1 MENKSNKSIV
11 LFIPEVGIYPFM
23 RGLAVLGDA
32 VKKEGG
38 EVFVTH
44 CSGQMVRCPMMVMHD
59 VPAEDLGRKAELCKM
74 CDRSFQCAQ
83 RKYQFSPI
91 ELSDLVNDALV
102 NDIEKHI
109 SKNSNDPENI
119 QYKGFP
125 AGKFSQYDF
134 ILETKFPYYKGLSQS
149 HRIIYLSYIKNAAL
163 ALALAD
169 GICERYKPDL
179 LMTFNEY
186 AQYQAVRHSANTHG
200 VSRMA
205 VTYPVHFNIDASR
218 FPIWGSTC
226 EYWRYKH
233 CQNWNKMKDVP
244 VVTRDVAACWDDGI
258 FRMYSSGTH
267 IFSSRKKSN
276 PALISKKLRLDPN
289 KKTIVVYP
297 SSQDERG
304 SVEIA
309 MKIWDEDNHIADAFP
324 NQIEWLSMLKDYAA
338 KRNDVQ
344 IVARIH
350 PREGSRGRGF
360 DSQHLMDLKE
370 KFPINTPSFI
380 IVWPDDPISSYDL
393 MELADVCLVTWSLMG
408 QEAARLGI
416 PVLSCTGNMFYPDDD
431 FIQVATTP
439 EEYRRKLDSILKM
452 EFTWQHLLKAVR
464 FYHWRIF
471 VTSLDLGETVP
482 ADVQDD
488 TIWPDAP
495 PSMVGVINDILFGRQ
510 DLIEYNI
517 KKWQDSLPAD
527 ALKQESEAM
536 RLGIRCFL
544 DKIFYPPIS
553 YEQTFGIVYRVYRKA
568 RKILGHLIG
577 KKASLAKK
585 TKYPFADY
593 RLEFVADISRLE
605 ELRQRTKQDKD
616 LRVLV
621 ADGLDAILVHNGKL
635 TRRMSPMVIRLA
647 RLYASSIK

>member
-1 MENKSNKSIV
+1 
-11 LFIPEVGIYPFM
+11 
-23 RGLAVLGDA
+23 
-32 VKKEGG
+32 
-38 EVFVTH
+38 
-44 CSGQMVRCPMMVMHD
+44 
-59 VPAEDLGRKAELCKM
+59 
-74 CDRSFQCAQ
+74 
-83 RKYQFSPI
+83 
-91 ELSDLVNDALV
+91 
-102 NDIEKHI
+102 
-109 SKNSNDPENI
+109 
-119 QYKGFP
+119 
-125 AGKFSQYDF
+125 
-134 ILETKFPYYKGLSQS
+134 
-149 HRIIYLSYIKNAAL
+149 
-163 ALALAD
+163 
-169 GICERYKPDL
+169 
-179 LMTFNEY
+179 
-186 AQYQAVRHSANTHG
+186 
-200 VSRMA
+200 
-205 VTYPVHFNIDASR
+205 
-218 FPIWGSTC
+218 
-226 EYWRYKH
+226 
-233 CQNWNKMKDVP
+233 
-244 VVTRDVAACWDDGI
+244 
-258 FRMYSSGTH
+258 
-267 IFSSRKKSN
+267 
-276 PALISKKLRLDPN
+276 
-289 KKTIVVYP
+289 
-297 SSQDERG
+297 
-304 SVEIA
+304 
-309 MKIWDEDNHIADAFP
+309 
-324 NQIEWLSMLKDYAA
+324 
-338 KRNDVQ
+338 
-344 IVARIH
+344 
-350 PREGSRGRGF
+350 
-360 DSQHLMDLKE
+360 
-370 KFPINTPSFI
+370 
-380 IVWPDDPISSYDL
+380 